1 MNVLKHIR
9 NFWKDE
15 DGQSTTEY
23 ILILG
28 VVVIIALKF
37 KKGIGDKI
45 GAATDKIGNK
55 ITDVID
61 EN

>member
-9 NFWKDE
+9 DFWKDE

-45 GAATDKIGNK
+45 SNATDKIGGK
-55 ITDVID
+55 IESVID
-61 EN
+61 EE